1 MSDPHDHKSSHK
13 EEKSR
18 ELLAFNALSTLPRFS
33 DLTALA
39 KSVILPLASSRST
52 TLNPSAVAIH
62 AEDAKLSKEDAGSPY
77 GNVMDVLSRGPENE
91 DERALCA
98 ALCAHV
104 IADAPPKGRDDE
116 DQMANDLLWLGT
128 HTPFDSTRL
137 LDRALGENADD
148 LWDAIADRVRRID
161 QGRLPSLGRG
171 EALLG
176 CSALS
181 LSTSAVAKRKFEDLA
196 TTAADP
202 ALRILAVPARADH
215 QAERFSGEL
224 ESSPRS
230 PFATALLGLTGVL
243 FVLHAVKIVGR
254 LALAY
259 RTPAEVIFSRES
271 VQVESRT
278 ELLGKTVRERKY
290 VVPRAGL
297 TSAVREVRYPR
308 AALYAGLLSLSI
320 GTYVGVSTLVDGV
333 RAASPSLLVVGLAIV
348 IAGIAID
355 FLFASFLPTKQGV
368 CRVIFTPAKG
378 NSVTVGRV
386 DPKVADR
393 TLTHVASV

>member
-1 MSDPHDHKSSHK
+1 MAESHK
-13 EEKSR
+13 EEKSL
-18 ELLAFNALSTLPRFS
+18 ELNAFNALASLPRLS

-39 KSVILPLASSRST
+39 RNVILPLASSRSSA
-52 TLNPSAVAIH
+52 LNPSAVAIH
-62 AEDAKLSKEDAGSPY
+62 AEEAKLSREEAESAY
-77 GNVMDVLSRGPENE
+77 GNVMDVLSRGPETE
-91 DERALCA
+91 QERALCA

-104 IADAPPKGRDDE
+104 VADAPPKGRDAE
-116 DQMANDLLWLGT
+116 DQMASDLLWLGT
-128 HTPFDSTRL
+128 HTPFDATRL
-137 LDRALGENADD
+137 LDRALGEAADD
-148 LWDAIADRVRRID
+148 LWDAISDRVRRID

-181 LSTSAVAKRKFEDLA
+181 LSSSSVAKRKFEDLA

-202 ALRILAVPARADH
+202 ALRILAVPARVDH
-215 QAERFSGEL
+215 QAEKFTGEI
-224 ESSPRS
+224 ESPPRGA
-230 PFATALLGLTGVL
+230 FATVALGVTGLL
-243 FVLHAVKIVGR
+243 FAIHAVRIIGR

-259 RTPAEVIFSRES
+259 RTPAAVTFSRES
-271 VQVESRT
+271 VEIESRT
-278 ELLGKTVRERKY
+278 ELLGKTIREQKY

-348 IAGIAID
+348 IAGLAID
-355 FLFASFLPTKQGV
+355 FLFASFLPAKQGV

-378 NSVTVGRV
+378 RAVSIGRV

-393 TLTHVASV
+393 TLAHVAGA